1 MNNSSVHNY
10 KEKNRLRKELS
21 FSFLFAIERDPRTD
35 NERTTGTAEPEG
47 IVRVKI
53 DRAQDNGARMH
64 CPRKCARLAKR
75 ANRKSMEEKV
85 RLKNCC
91 AIR

>member
-1 MNNSSVHNY
+1 MNNSLVHNY

-21 FSFLFAIERDPRTD
+21 FSFLLAIERDPRTD
-35 NERTTGTAEPEG
+35 NERTTGTTEPEG

-64 CPRKCARLAKR
+64 YPWERARLAKR
-75 ANRKSMEEKV
+75 ANRKRVEKKCV
-85 RLKNCC
+85 
-91 AIR
+91 